1 MSAIPYYR
9 TGAGKSQA
17 EISRQDGRAFAH
29 RSRPWILLIQP
40 CLHFNNKLF
49 LYKLAIFFYKVTIFS
64 QRTFLSL
71 PGERILIF
79 YPQQQHFH
87 RFRIILSFYLLNHPT
102 IAKIRTGSRHPT
114 TIRLSYGGISAH
126 KKSTCSSSSLDPES
140 ICHPNVI

>member
-9 TGAGKSQA
+9 TGLGKSQA
-17 EISRQDGRAFAH
+17 EISRQDGRAFAR
-29 RSRPWILLIQP
+29 RSRPWMLLIQP

-87 RFRIILSFYLLNHPT
+87 RFRIILSFYLLNHPQLR
-102 IAKIRTGSRHPT
+102 KSGQVVGIRRPYDYHTAVFQRT
-114 TIRLSYGGISAH
+114 KKAH
-126 KKSTCSSSSLDPES
+126 AHQVP
-140 ICHPNVI
+140 